1 MPRPLT
7 LLLTLDI
14 YLSLPQRASITL
26 LLNQRVTLL
35 KILLSSGS
43 MEVQDAHPCLVSCRR
58 MDLESS
64 TMVRHKSRTTLTLG
78 TLKLMSSGSRVLLV
92 LVTPLLEPT
101 RTLRLTI
108 CFNLK
113 MLLQLSSSGTESS
126 LNSRQTS
133 YLSLE
138 RVMLESTSL
147 TLLGKSTR
155 TISRL
160 NSILLCT
167 TSR

>member
-1 MPRPLT
+1 MLRPLT

-14 YLSLPQRASITL
+14 YLSLPLRASITL

-43 MEVQDAHPCLVSCRR
+43 MEVLVAHPCLVSCRR

-92 LVTPLLEPT
+92 LVTPLLELI

-113 MLLQLSSSGTESS
+113 TLLQLSSSGTESS